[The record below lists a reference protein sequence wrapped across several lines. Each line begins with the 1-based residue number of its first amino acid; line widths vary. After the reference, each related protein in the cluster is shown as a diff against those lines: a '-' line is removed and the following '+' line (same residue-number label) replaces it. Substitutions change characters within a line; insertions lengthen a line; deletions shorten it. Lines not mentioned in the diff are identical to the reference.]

1 MIIFAN
7 DELWN
12 YFTLNPEKFYL
23 MNFCSNYNIGESV
36 KKLFPPPNIINVYVR
51 NDYNN
56 LIEAY
61 MDTEEFK
68 NSYLNYLCSYDAF
81 LGILEIM
88 MNDYYYDNVAIITD
102 LKSNIVCTLIDLISQ
117 FIYDRYMYQPIVIN
131 DILDLSVMKQTSIP
145 VERLGI
151 FQSDK
156 EYYVKHTVDPK
167 KLLDEV
173 DKLEVANSGTV

>member
-12 YFTLNPEKFYL
+12 YFKTNPEKFYL
-23 MNFCSNYNIGESV
+23 MNFCSIYNIGEPV
-36 KKLFPPPNIINVYVR
+36 KNLLPPPNIINVNIR
-51 NDYNN
+51 NDYYN
-56 LIEAY
+56 LVEAY
-61 MDTEEFK
+61 MDTEEFR
-68 NSYLNYLCSYDAF
+68 NSYLSYLCSYDAF

-88 MNDYYYDNVAIITD
+88 INDYYYDNVVIITD
-102 LKSNIVCTLIDLISQ
+102 LKNNMICTLVDLISQ
-117 FIYDRYMYQPIVIN
+117 FIYDRYMYQPIIIN
-131 DILDLSVMKQTSIP
+131 DILDLSVMKVTSIP
-145 VERLGI
+145 IERLGI